1 MNSKITLDQAIQHR
15 KDIATEI
22 YDTPNRSNN
31 TLNLKLLFGYLRG
44 WDAEILEHYEYRYF
58 IHYFFMSLLL

>member
-22 YDTPNRSNN
+22 YDMQDRGNN
-31 TLNLKLLFGYLRG
+31 TLNLKVLFHNLRG
-44 WDAEILEHYEYRYF
+44 WDAEILEHYEYRYLNNL
-58 IHYFFMSLLL
+58 I